1 MQLEYKPGLFDLMAH
16 EVYVQCIPMVLA
28 NT

>member
-16 EVYVQCIPMVLA
+16 EVYVCTMHTYGA
-28 NT
+28 GK